1 MDQHVRIILGHVF
14 NNEQL
19 HLLSRIGARRP
30 QSWSVRCVSQ
40 PERDDISHRGGDRPR
55 IHGRYGRSDW
65 TTTRV
70 HGFVR
75 PNDLCQRG
83 GLPSKHHTPLSWYFV
98 CSRVLVHQVGSYNH
112 VHGSGLVKILTDN
125 STGSNYIR
133 SYRRYRRIQRQR
145 RLCRRLSQ
153 PACFHPPTN
162 TPHLPPV
169 NIHHSTGKFLDW
181 NYRHTSSRF
190 QATTNETDIFPPRKK
205 PPSAASTSSSSS
217 APSAP

>member
-1 MDQHVRIILGHVF
+1 MSASFSAMFSTMSSYIYYPALVPVAHNLGVSVALVNLSVTTYLIVAAIAPAFMGDMADQTG
-14 NNEQL
+14 
-19 HLLSRIGARRP
+19 RRP
-30 QSWSVRCVSQ
+30 VFMVLFVLMISANAGDCPPNIIRRSPGTSYA
-40 PERDDISHRGGDRPR
+40 PECWCI
-55 IHGRYGRSDW
+55 
-65 TTTRV
+65 
-70 HGFVR
+70 
-75 PNDLCQRG
+75 
-83 GLPSKHHTPLSWYFV
+83 
-98 CSRVLVHQVGSYNH
+98 
-112 VHGSGLVKILTDN
+112 